1 MNIII
6 FGPPGAGKG
15 TQSDKIVSKY
25 QLFKI
30 STGDLLRSEI
40 KKGTLLGKKIEEPSR
55 RKHLLK
61 KNELLHAFL
70 PLQIL
75 FYRETRE
82 SDEKGSEYIASLVG
96 MKNG

>member
-1 MNIII
+1 MQEGLVSGGLLI
-6 FGPPGAGKG
+6 FETYLEP
-15 TQSDKIVSKY
+15 
-25 QLFKI
+25 F
-30 STGDLLRSEI
+30 
-40 KKGTLLGKKIEEPSR
+40 GKKIEEPSR

-75 FYRETRE
+75 LYRETRE
-82 SDEKGSEYIASLVG
+82 SDEKGSEYMASLVG